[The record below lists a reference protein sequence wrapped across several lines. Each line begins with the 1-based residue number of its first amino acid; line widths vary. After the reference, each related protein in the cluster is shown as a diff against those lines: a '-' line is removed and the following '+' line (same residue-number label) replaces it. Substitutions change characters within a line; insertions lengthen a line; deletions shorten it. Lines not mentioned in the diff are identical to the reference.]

1 MIDLRQHI
9 ASVPDFPKPGILFR
23 DIMPLLRDQFGPTV
37 DAMDAL
43 LEDREWQR
51 IDCIGGIESRG
62 FILGAA
68 MALRRGK
75 GFVAIRKRGKLPPP
89 VQHLDYALEYGQAT
103 IEMQPG
109 RGGILIVDDVIAT
122 GGSMS
127 AAAELCER
135 SGYQVQAMVAL
146 LDLKLVPSVQWH
158 GLAARCALSFD

>member
-146 LDLKLVPSVQWH
+146 LDLKLVPPVQWH